1 MLLYICN
8 TFIFSLYNADIN
20 LSVCPTPHTFLCS
33 VPLPIWSTG
42 ERGLEVCCYG
52 DRSPL
57 SLDLCVCLRVRHDG
71 HVPAAPFPELHS
83 ENHQHARLIVSANR
97 QRPWPIRTAG
107 QRCGGVWMCVG
118 VRVRVWGCT
127 LGQLGILVL
136 SCLWNWNQK
145 CYWRAIPSINFIIT
159 FLQQTTI
166 FLVWG

>member
-1 MLLYICN
+1 MLTLIFLFAPLLTPSYAPSPSPSDPQVSEDWKYVAMVIDRLFLWIFVFVCVFGTMGMFLQPLFQNYTVKTIN
-8 TFIFSLYNADIN
+8 TPGWLFP
-20 LSVCPTPHTFLCS
+20 PTDS
-33 VPLPIWSTG
+33 
-42 ERGLEVCCYG
+42 
-52 DRSPL
+52 
-57 SLDLCVCLRVRHDG
+57 
-71 HVPAAPFPELHS
+71 APDQS
-83 ENHQHARLIVSANR
+83 EQ
-97 QRPWPIRTAG
+97 QDKW